1 MKRRNRLLVAA
12 CGLLLAAGG
21 CNKSDLVEASGR
33 LTYKGQPVP
42 STYVFF
48 HPAEEGQ
55 RSSQGLT
62 DDEGNFKLTNSRT
75 VTGVKR
81 GPCTVTLRYYVSAD
95 EEMRKTP
102 PKATRELQAVISKYA
117 DVNSAPKDWHVEITK
132 GGQFFDLKI
141 PE

>member
-1 MKRRNRLLVAA
+1 L
-12 CGLLLAAGG
+12 GLLLAASG
-21 CNKSDLVEASGR
+21 CSKSDLVEATGR

-48 HPAEEGQ
+48 HPDDQAK
-55 RSSQGLT
+55 RTSQGLT

-75 VTGVKR
+75 AAGVFR
-81 GPCTVTLRYYVSAD
+81 GHHTVTLKYYVSAD

-102 PKATRELQAVISKYA
+102 PKANRELQAVIAKYG
-117 DVNSAPKDWHVEITK
+117 DVHSAPKEWHVEVTK
-132 GGQFFDLKI
+132 SGQFFDLKI